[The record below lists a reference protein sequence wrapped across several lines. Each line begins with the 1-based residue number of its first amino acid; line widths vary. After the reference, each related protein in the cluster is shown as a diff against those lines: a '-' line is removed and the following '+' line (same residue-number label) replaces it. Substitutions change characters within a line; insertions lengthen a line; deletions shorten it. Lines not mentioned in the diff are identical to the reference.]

1 MNRKIFLLKLIEK
14 FNYCQY
20 VVFLE
25 GAECLRYLCRGN
37 HLQREKEKPSEAFYV
52 DETNKGQGL
61 LS

>member
-1 MNRKIFLLKLIEK
+1 LKLIEK